1 MAPSRPAA
9 PLSWINFEEGVY
21 SIGHTGDGFAFDN
34 EGPRHRVFLER
45 FALASR
51 DRFFL
56 AIRAIDP
63 KFDLVKTREF
73 MASMEG
79 AREVT
84 EVPQ

>member
-1 MAPSRPAA
+1 MPYH
-9 PLSWINFEEGVY
+9 PLFNV
-21 SIGHTGDGFAFDN
+21 
-34 EGPRHRVFLER
+34 ER

-63 KFDLVKTREF
+63 KFDLSETRKFLEGT
-73 MASMEG
+73 G

-84 EVPQ
+84 EVQQ